1 MRLSCLIIGLLL
13 MQVRETKMLVRSFSI
28 ISLQNNESVSSS
40 RKEKVKFFS
49 LFTNVVM
56 LRKSVS
62 AASLKQTMWKYCKLY
77 EIF

>member
-13 MQVRETKMLVRSFSI
+13 MQVRETKMFVRSFSI

-62 AASLKQTMWKYCKLY
+62 AASLKQRMWKYCKLY